1 MRDYAIEINNLNK
14 HYGENHV
21 LRGIDVSIT
30 PGEVICVIGGSG
42 SGKSTLLR
50 CINFLEDYSSGGI
63 VVNGECVGYESL
75 GGEKR
80 RRLSDKENRQALRDV
95 CMVFQQ
101 FNLWPH
107 MTVLDNVATPLRR
120 VKKVS
125 REAAYAEAKTQL
137 ARVGLADKAD
147 SWPAMLSGGQ
157 QQRVAIARALS
168 MNPHVMLFDE
178 ATSALDPEL
187 VRDVLGVMRDLAH
200 DGMTMIVVTHEMGF
214 ARDVAD
220 RVVFMD
226 GGVIVEEGTPSEVF
240 DHPKSERTKA
250 FLGNIS

>member
-1 MRDYAIEINNLNK
+1 MRDYAIEINSLNK
-14 HYGENHV
+14 YYGENHV
-21 LRGIDVSIT
+21 LRGINVSIT

-50 CINFLEDYSSGGI
+50 CINFLEDYSSGSI
-63 VVNGECVGYESL
+63 VVNGECVGYEPLS
-75 GGEKR
+75 GEKR
-80 RRLSDKENRQALRDV
+80 RRLSDKENRKALRDV

-125 REAAYAEAKTQL
+125 REAAYSEAKTQL

-187 VRDVLGVMRDLAH
+187 VRDVLGVMRDLAR

>member
-21 LRGIDVSIT
+21 LRGIDVSIS

-50 CINFLEDYSSGGI
+50 CINFLEDYSSGSI
-63 VVNGECVGYESL
+63 LVNGENVGYEPL

-120 VKKVS
+120 
-125 REAAYAEAKTQL
+125 
-137 ARVGLADKAD
+137 
-147 SWPAMLSGGQ
+147 
-157 QQRVAIARALS
+157 
-168 MNPHVMLFDE
+168 
-178 ATSALDPEL
+178 
-187 VRDVLGVMRDLAH
+187 
-200 DGMTMIVVTHEMGF
+200 
-214 ARDVAD
+214 
-220 RVVFMD
+220 
-226 GGVIVEEGTPSEVF
+226 
-240 DHPKSERTKA
+240 
-250 FLGNIS
+250 